1 MKNNRIPIAAIILVT
16 LSIGILQAQA
26 DNSSWKMYSDSVNNI
41 SFRYPESLGT
51 KYIYTQEWPPKVEV
65 ANVPYTCKETNIE
78 ERITAE
84 RIINGR
90 TYCVTEISEG
100 AAGHIY
106 IQYTYAFSKNNNVIS
121 LAFTLSFV
129 QCGNYDEPGK
139 QECEEERHKFDIDG
153 IVDRIAQT
161 LNIVK

>member
-1 MKNNRIPIAAIILVT
+1 
-16 LSIGILQAQA
+16 
-26 DNSSWKMYSDSVNNI
+26 VNNI
-41 SFRYPESLGT
+41 SFRYPETLGT
-51 KYIYTQEWPPKVEV
+51 KYIYTQVWPPSVEA
-65 ANVPYTCKETNIE
+65 ANVPFFCKETNIE
-78 ERITAE
+78 GNITSE

-90 TYCVTEISEG
+90 TYCVTEISDG

-121 LAFTLSFV
+121 LSFTLVFV

-139 QECEEERHKFDIDG
+139 QECEEERRKFDIDG
-153 IVDRIAQT
+153 IVDRMAQT